1 MRLSRVGASPARL
14 HRAEVRRG
22 RLQCEIDQ
30 RVKALLRDALSV
42 YRVDAE
48 RLRELEPDVIVTQ
61 SHCEVCAVSLRD
73 VERAVC
79 SWLSACPQ
87 LVSLAPNGLADVW
100 TGIERVAEALDVRG
114 TRRRVDSEITEAH
127 ERHCGAGEAL
137 AVRPTVAC
145 IEWID
150 PLMAAGNWMPEL
162 VELAGGVN
170 LFGEAGKHSPW
181 MTWEQLV
188 ARDPDV
194 IVVLP
199 CGFDIERSRQ
209 GHAGADEIGRSGR
222 GCGRCAT
229 AAYSWRTAISISIGR
244 GRDWWNRWR
253 SWRNCCIRKRSD
265 SDMKGRAGRS
275 YKSGGKRGFDA
286 LTMRDGDFCVIR
298 ATGTRRKMR
307 QSPVSA
313 DSLQKHSSRL
323 IASYGEPVTEKD
335 GTDLIDNGL
344 SLRKVGVSAVAP

>member
-1 MRLSRVGASPARL
+1 MKRIVSLIASATEIVCALGFEDQIVGRSHECDYPESIRRLPICTEPKFDVEGSS
-14 HRAEVRRG
+14 
-22 RLQCEIDQ
+22 CEIDQ
-30 RVKALLRDALSV
+30 RVKALLREALSV

-79 SWLSACPQ
+79 SWLSACPR

-100 TGIERVAEALDVRG
+100 TSIEQVAEALDAPERG
-114 TRRRVDSEITEAH
+114 AELICRLQGRINAIA
-127 ERHCGAGEAL
+127 ERASRL
-137 AVRPTVAC
+137 SWRPTVAC

-188 ARDPDV
+188 VRDPDV

-199 CGFDIERSRQ
+199 CGFDMDRSRRDMPVLTSRPEWSRL
-209 GHAGADEIGRSGR
+209 GAVRDGR
-222 GCGRCAT
+222 GFLADGNQ
-229 AAYSWRTAISISIGR
+229 YF
-244 GRDWWNRWR
+244 NRPGPR
-253 SWRNCCIRKRSD
+253 LVESLEILAELLHPEAFRF
-265 SDMKGRAGRS
+265 GHEG
-275 YKSGGKRGFDA
+275 
-286 LTMRDGDFCVIR
+286 
-298 ATGTRRKMR
+298 TGW
-307 QSPVSA
+307 Q
-313 DSLQKHSSRL
+313 RL
-323 IASYGEPVTEKD
+323 
-335 GTDLIDNGL
+335 
-344 SLRKVGVSAVAP
+344 